1 LNDIAPTKLIP
12 IRIAPKMNKTILLE
26 NENIILPKVIKLS
39 IIVNVRFL
47 ALFTK
52 NPNNKPEKIPLIARI
67 VNKLVTVAG

>member
-1 LNDIAPTKLIP
+1 MNDIAPTKLIP
-12 IRIAPKMNKTILLE
+12 IRIAPKINKAILLE
-26 NENIILPKVIKLS
+26 NANIILPKVIKLN

-52 NPNNKPEKIPLIARI
+52 NPNNNPEKMPLIARI

>member
-1 LNDIAPTKLIP
+1 
-12 IRIAPKMNKTILLE
+12 MNKTILLE

-52 NPNNKPEKIPLIARI
+52 NPNNKPEKIPLIART
-67 VNKLVTVAG
+67 VNKFVTVAG